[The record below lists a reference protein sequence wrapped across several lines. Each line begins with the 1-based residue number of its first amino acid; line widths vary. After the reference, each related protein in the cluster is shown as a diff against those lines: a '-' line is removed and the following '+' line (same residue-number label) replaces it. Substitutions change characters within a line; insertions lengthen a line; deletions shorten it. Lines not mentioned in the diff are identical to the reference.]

1 MTLGDLIRQYREEHG
16 LSQRQFAQICGLS
29 NGYISLLELGYN
41 RRTGKPV
48 SPMLTQFH
56 KLAKGMGMTIDD
68 LIRILGD
75 EVVIDLSASAEEYD
89 ESATDSDDGQANPVN
104 SEITSLLSRLSP
116 KKAQEA
122 LNYLRYLAE
131 HEE

>member
-1 MTLGDLIRQYREEHG
+1 MMLGDLSRQYREEHG

-41 RRTGKPV
+41 RKTGKPV

-56 KLAKGMGMTIDD
+56 KLAKGMGMTVDD

-75 EVVIDLSASAEEYD
+75 DVVLDMSASDDEFG
-89 ESATDSDDGQANPVN
+89 ESATGDDDGQANPVDT
-104 SEITSLLSRLSP
+104 EIKALLSRLSP

>member
-68 LIRILGD
+68 LLRILGD
-75 EVVIDLSASAEEYD
+75 EVVINLSSSEEYD
-89 ESATDSDDGQANPVN
+89 ESATDPDDGQASPVN